1 MQATQLVVFCYGSS
15 KKHIHATIEVSE
27 SQMQSLCQQ
36 ILRLTAFGGHSGRGK
51 TADQWFQRQ
60 EVGMEI
66 DYKGML
72 RELLQDGETVLNLG
86 CGRNYT
92 M

>member
-1 MQATQLVVFCYGSS
+1 MVCCYGSS

-27 SQMQSLCQQ
+27 SQMQFLCQQ
-36 ILRLTAFGGHSGRGK
+36 ILRLIPFGGHSGRGK

-60 EVGMEI
+60 EVGMET

-72 RELLQDGETVLNLG
+72 RELLQDDETVLNLD
-86 CGRNYT
+86 CGHNST

>member
-1 MQATQLVVFCYGSS
+1 MVFCYGSS
-15 KKHIHATIEVSE
+15 KKHIHATIGVSE
-27 SQMQSLCQQ
+27 SQMQFVSEQ
-36 ILRLTAFGGHSGRGK
+36 ILLLIPFGGHPGRGK

-72 RELLQDGETVLNLG
+72 RELLQDDETVLNLD
-86 CGRNYT
+86 CGGNYT
-92 M
+92 T